1 MQNVKIVT
9 ESLPTAV
16 LSINDMLQ
24 ELPIG
29 PAQLRAYIIDGR
41 LKAEK
46 VRGKYYAKREDF
58 NDFKNR
64 LGF

>member
-1 MQNVKIVT
+1 MENVKNVT
-9 ESLPTAV
+9 NTKLTTD
-16 LSINDMLQ
+16 DMLP

-29 PAQLRAYIIDGR
+29 IKQLREYIKDGR

-46 VRGKYYAKREDF
+46 IRNKYYATREDF
-58 NDFKNR
+58 NDFKLR

>member
-1 MQNVKIVT
+1 MENVKNVT
-9 ESLPTAV
+9 EAKLTTD
-16 LSINDMLQ
+16 DMLS

-29 PAQLRAYIIDGR
+29 IRQLRAYINDGR

-46 VRGKYYAKREDF
+46 VRNKFYATREDF

-64 LGF
+64 LGFN

>member
-1 MQNVKIVT
+1 MENVKNVT
-9 ESLPTAV
+9 EAKLTTD
-16 LSINDMLQ
+16 DMLS

-29 PAQLRAYIIDGR
+29 IRQLRAYINDGR

-46 VRGKYYAKREDF
+46 VRNKFYATREDF
-58 NDFKNR
+58 NDFKLR

>member
-1 MQNVKIVT
+1 MENVKNVT
-9 ESLPTAV
+9 ETKLTTD
-16 LSINDMLQ
+16 DMLS

-29 PAQLRAYIIDGR
+29 ISQLRAYIKDGR

-46 VRGKYYAKREDF
+46 VRNKFYATREDF
-58 NDFKNR
+58 NDFRLR

>member
-1 MQNVKIVT
+1 MENVKNVT
-9 ESLPTAV
+9 EPKLTTDAM
-16 LSINDMLQ
+16 LS

-29 PAQLRAYIIDGR
+29 VIQLRTYIKDGR

-46 VRGKYYAKREDF
+46 VRNKYYATREDF
-58 NDFKNR
+58 NDFKLR

>member
-1 MQNVKIVT
+1 MENVKNVT
-9 ESLPTAV
+9 ETKLTTD
-16 LSINDMLQ
+16 DMLS

-29 PAQLRAYIIDGR
+29 ARQLRAYINDGR

-46 VRGKYYAKREDF
+46 VRNKFYATRKDF
-58 NDFKNR
+58 NDFKLR

>member
-1 MQNVKIVT
+1 MVNVKNVT
-9 ESLPTAV
+9 NTKLTTD
-16 LSINDMLQ
+16 DMLP

-29 PAQLRAYIIDGR
+29 IKQLREYIKDGR

-46 VRGKYYAKREDF
+46 VRNKYYATREDF
-58 NDFKNR
+58 NDFKLR

>member
-1 MQNVKIVT
+1 MVNVKIVT
-9 ESLPTAV
+9 EPKLTTD
-16 LSINDMLQ
+16 DMLS

-29 PAQLRAYIIDGR
+29 VKQLRTYIKDGR

-46 VRGKYYAKREDF
+46 IRNKFYATREDF

>member
-1 MQNVKIVT
+1 MENVKNVT
-9 ESLPTAV
+9 EVKLTTD
-16 LSINDMLQ
+16 DMLS

-29 PAQLRAYIIDGR
+29 IEQLRKYIKDGR

-46 VRGKYYAKREDF
+46 VRNKFYATRKDF
-58 NDFKNR
+58 NDFKLR

>member
-1 MQNVKIVT
+1 MENVKNVT
-9 ESLPTAV
+9 ETKLTTD
-16 LSINDMLQ
+16 DMLS

-29 PAQLRAYIIDGR
+29 IRQLRAYINDGR

-46 VRGKYYAKREDF
+46 VRNKFYATREDF
-58 NDFKNR
+58 NDFKLR